1 MRGSAAN
8 PRYFYQFLG
17 AHSLLIGLLPFFL
30 PVYLWTSG
38 LGLTGLCL
46 LIGVSG
52 ISFALSLKLW
62 QLLAMHWPLRRLI
75 GITFICE
82 IALVFVAGLLTEVPG
97 LGLYGFSENTMGKPE
112 VSVLLSATLL
122 GIFNGAYNAFFWTT
136 QRTLFLK
143 QLGKND
149 TGKQYGNFQ
158 IFVTL
163 FLKAGILLGGLLLEN
178 DNFVWLLALSAGVG
192 AVSHGMLANSSQGDA
207 PLLAK
212 TSYVGL
218 RQSLF
223 YKDNQGSRVTFALDG
238 LFLYLESHLWTLSLF
253 LVVKQDFSTL
263 GLAVVLLAAGFALM
277 FFLIKNRIDTLP
289 IDRVYTA
296 AVWLYSLAWLLRSTL
311 SDTTEGAS
319 LLTTLLLITFFSSF
333 FRLAFNK
340 RFFDVARRENTVQYL
355 LVKSYSSQW
364 ILGIFFIVFS
374 GLLWIFEP
382 DAQLVLQIS
391 YAVGAGLALV
401 YLVYRDSS
409 YRNSVITE
417 TSP

>member
-340 RFFDVARRENTVQYL
+340 RFFDVARRENTVQY
-355 LVKSYSSQW
+355 
-364 ILGIFFIVFS
+364 
-374 GLLWIFEP
+374 
-382 DAQLVLQIS
+382 
-391 YAVGAGLALV
+391 
-401 YLVYRDSS
+401 
-409 YRNSVITE
+409 
-417 TSP
+417 